1 MYIISSLKLQKK
13 AMPYWST
20 TEINNSP
27 EIINII
33 KKYTEDT
40 EYTSLK
46 KWEKITQRDAIQRMY
61 KNINIPQE

>member
-1 MYIISSLKLQKK
+1 
-13 AMPYWST
+13 MPYWST

-33 KKYTEDT
+33 KKYTEDK

-46 KWEKITQRDAIQRMY
+46 KWEEITQRDAIQRMY